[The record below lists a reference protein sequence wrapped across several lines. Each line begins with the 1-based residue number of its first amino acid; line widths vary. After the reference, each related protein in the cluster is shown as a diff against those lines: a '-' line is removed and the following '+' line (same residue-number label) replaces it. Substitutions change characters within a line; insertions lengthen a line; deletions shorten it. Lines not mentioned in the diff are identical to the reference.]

1 MAEFKK
7 ISDVDVVEKLT
18 NEDSV
23 LIVDAGGALKQTP
36 AANVGGG
43 KTLTIVAPGFEQ
55 SKSMSSNEALFE
67 FWTSMSEEAYLNSY
81 ITNMPF
87 NEALTLF
94 RNCELTNCIVYVP
107 CAGEFVPMRVMS
119 TCTLADVSND
129 CTCDCLH
136 IRQESNEVSFNM
148 FWTADGFTWDMPLK
162 VTEK

>member
-7 ISDVDVVEKLT
+7 ISDVEVVEKLT

-23 LIVDAGGALKQTP
+23 LIVDADGAVKQTP

-43 KTLTIVAPGFEQ
+43 KTLVIVAPGFEQ

-67 FWTSMSEEAYLNSY
+67 FWASMDEEAYFNSY

-107 CAGEFVPMRVMS
+107 CEGEFVPMRVMS
-119 TCTLADVSND
+119 TCTLADMSND
-129 CTCDCLH
+129 CTCDCLS
-136 IRQESNEVSFNM
+136 INYGLYGNYSDL
-148 FWTADGFTWDMPLK
+148 FWTADGFTWEAPLK
-162 VTEK
+162 VIEK